1 MGNYFGTDG
10 LRGVY
15 GENLTDE
22 LAYKLGKSVGYIL
35 KDKEEK
41 LFIIGRDTR
50 ESGKNLESN
59 LAKGLLEMGF
69 NVVTVGIA
77 PTPTVAYLIKYFKAV
92 GGAVISASHNPYIY
106 NGIKVFNENGFKI
119 SDEIEYRVESILD
132 DENFD
137 FGEIQEG
144 IFTEEKEAVSIYA
157 DYLKSRVDADFSNLK
172 IAVDFGN
179 GASYKIARKLFEE
192 LGIEVI
198 SLNTAPDGKNIN
210 LNCGSTNMEVIRQA
224 VLENDVDMG
233 FSFDGDADRCL
244 AVDEK
249 GNIMDGDHILAAMA
263 KSYKEKDELTNNAVV
278 GTVMSNIGLKKYLDS
293 IDVDFVP
300 AKVGDRFV
308 LEQMLEHDYILGAE
322 QSGHMIFLN
331 DSTTGDGTFTALK
344 ICELVASSINN
355 LSYFNELMVSYPQ
368 VLVNAKVKLENRNA
382 YAQDK
387 EIVSEINKI
396 EEKFSGNGRVLIRPS
411 GTEPLVRVMIEG
423 ENQEELEVEA
433 KKLAKFI
440 EERLG

>member
-10 LRGVY
+10 VRGVY

-35 KDKEEK
+35 KEKEEK

-50 ESGKNLESN
+50 ESGKSLENS

-69 NVVTVGIA
+69 NVVSIGIA

-92 GGAVISASHNPYIY
+92 GGAVISASHNPFKY
-106 NGIKVFNENGFKI
+106 NGIKIFNEDGFKL
-119 SDEIEYRVESILD
+119 SDEIEYKVENILD

-192 LGIEVI
+192 LGMEVI
-198 SLNTAPDGKNIN
+198 SLNTTPDGKNIN
-210 LNCGSTNMEVIRQA
+210 LNCGSTNMEIIRKA

-293 IDVDFVP
+293 IDVKFVA

-322 QSGHMIFLN
+322 QSGHVIFLD

-355 LSYFNELMVSYPQ
+355 LSYFNL
-368 VLVNAKVKLENRNA
+368 
-382 YAQDK
+382 
-387 EIVSEINKI
+387 
-396 EEKFSGNGRVLIRPS
+396 
-411 GTEPLVRVMIEG
+411 
-423 ENQEELEVEA
+423 
-433 KKLAKFI
+433 
-440 EERLG
+440 

>member
-1 MGNYFGTDG
+1 
-10 LRGVY
+10 
-15 GENLTDE
+15 
-22 LAYKLGKSVGYIL
+22 
-35 KDKEEK
+35 
-41 LFIIGRDTR
+41 
-50 ESGKNLESN
+50 
-59 LAKGLLEMGF
+59 MGF
-69 NVVTVGIA
+69 NVVTIGIA

-92 GGAVISASHNPYIY
+92 GGAVISASHNPFKY
-106 NGIKVFNENGFKI
+106 NGIKIFNEDGFKL
-119 SDEIEYRVESILD
+119 SDEIEFKVENILD

-137 FGEIQEG
+137 FGEVQEG

-192 LGIEVI
+192 LGMEVI

-210 LNCGSTNMEVIRQA
+210 LNCGSTNMEVIRKA

-293 IDVDFVP
+293 IDVNFVA

-344 ICELVASSINN
+344 ICELVASSINK

-387 EIVSEINKI
+387 EIVAEIKQI